1 MENNRDRRRA
11 SADFCAHP
19 MAKPDRGNL
28 LSNYEH
34 RKLIETITKLDQVP
48 TDSKVYSEWIRAEA
62 HLAFLRENER
72 ADELV
77 VYASGEYTF
86 VHSVVVRN
94 ERLSPPDRD
103 DLLDWSLNPYT
114 SSASYV
120 TGGGRNDVWVDRGL
134 SGSGSKS
141 FEDAV
146 QLIFGRTF
154 EGWTGPGRSYYEL
167 NQEYAHLAGIHW
179 RPEKRAYCRFDRHG
193 DLGSVVSITTR
204 EDKGSNMALVSFKWE
219 PLEEYLA
226 ASNASLVRVFDF
238 TLLRRSGFSSWSDEA
253 PQEFDES
260 DRFFYSQK
268 IMPGYAAYTRGVQ
281 IICPRRSQK
290 AIFTGITDGWFGGKN
305 KEYGEFTAHD
315 WRNDRIAKIST
326 DPIATANYFN
336 AEGNSLPF
344 ELSPAF
350 FRPEVLSKYK
360 ADREK
365 YTVSERD
372 VSCRATWHLEG
383 IDVNEA
389 GQVHA
394 YICYLRRLPYAEQ
407 LHWLSFNEAPK
418 ASISKRAVINDFK
431 GEFVTFIDQLQKVL
445 AIIRHWH
452 DAKVAWWT
460 LRNDRLFER
469 VNTPLTENRNEWA
482 EAFMDLTKLVVE
494 GFETKF
500 IRTKLDTAHVSYDK
514 EKDQTIA
521 LLEKLLNKT
530 GISGEVRQLAGLR
543 AAQRIRSKVKGH
555 TSGSDADQLAQDAL
569 MEHGTFT
576 DHFRHVCTQVA
587 DELEAIGKLLL

>member
-1 MENNRDRRRA
+1 
-11 SADFCAHP
+11 
-19 MAKPDRGNL
+19 MAKPNRRNL

-34 RKLIETITKLDQVP
+34 KKLIETITKLDHVP
-48 TDSKVYSEWIRAEA
+48 TDSKVYSDWILAKA
-62 HLAFLRENER
+62 HLAFLRENAR

-86 VHSVVVRN
+86 VHSVVVQN
-94 ERLSPPDRD
+94 ERLSPPDRN

-141 FEDAV
+141 FEGAV

-154 EGWTGPGRSYYEL
+154 EGWTGPGRNYYEL
-167 NQEYAHLAGIHW
+167 SQEYAHLAGIHW

-193 DLGSVVSITTR
+193 DLGPVVSITTR
-204 EDKGSNMALVSFKWE
+204 EDKGSDMALVSFKWE
-219 PLEEYLA
+219 PMEEYLA

-253 PQEFDES
+253 PQELDES
-260 DRFFYSQK
+260 DHFFFRQK
-268 IMPGYAAYTRGVQ
+268 VMPGYAAYTRGVQ
-281 IICPRRSQK
+281 IICPRRSRK
-290 AIFTGITDGWFGGKN
+290 AIFTGITDGWFGRKN
-305 KEYGEFTAHD
+305 KEYAEFTAHD

-365 YTVSERD
+365 YTVGERD

-431 GEFVTFIDQLQKVL
+431 GEFVTVIDPLQKVM
-445 AIIRHWH
+445 AVIRRWH

-469 VNTPLTENRNEWA
+469 VNTPLTENRDEWA

-494 GFETKF
+494 GLETKF
-500 IRTKLDTAHVSYDK
+500 IREKLDTAHVSYDK

-530 GISGEVRQLAGLR
+530 GILGEARQLAGLR

-555 TSGSDADQLAQDAL
+555 TGGGDADQLAQDAL

-587 DELEAIGKLLL
+587 DELETIEKLLS